1 MTLKYTLYII
11 SIYCSSQIFLH
22 LQYHLK
28 IWCVVK
34 VHGFSQRP
42 YLNQQFNSMKKNM
55 YIDEISLHSQ
65 PARQELSQLGDPQ
78 RIGLPLRRL
87 RRWGF
92 ERPEDVAGPTTIS
105 LGMIVFYV
113 ERSMNRFFCSVKN
126 VENHPDMIQQMPK
139 SWFTMWYRWEL
150 CRNCCICT

>member
-1 MTLKYTLYII
+1 
-11 SIYCSSQIFLH
+11 
-22 LQYHLK
+22 
-28 IWCVVK
+28 
-34 VHGFSQRP
+34 
-42 YLNQQFNSMKKNM
+42 M

-113 ERSMNRFFCSVKN
+113 ERSMNRFFLFSEKCGKSSRHDPTDAKIMVYN
-126 VENHPDMIQQMPK
+126 VV
-139 SWFTMWYRWEL
+139 
-150 CRNCCICT
+150 